1 MGKSDGSLVQSL
13 LALRSRLGRYYPER
27 HYMRGPGPKTLRKLG
42 ETFRAETEHEM
53 RERLPEQWL
62 TLLQS
67 ISERQRDR

>member
-1 MGKSDGSLVQSL
+1 
-13 LALRSRLGRYYPER
+13 
-27 HYMRGPGPKTLRKLG
+27 MRGPGPKTLRKLG